1 MLRKSGSGQGLVEFS
16 LLLPI
21 LLFLIIGTISLGQL
35 FHIKVILENAAR
47 EGALFMVYNREEGR
61 LNSFALS
68 KAAVQQESENAGVEI
83 LNTDIDIYCEVGA
96 AVNNNCPEGSM
107 VVVTV
112 HHDIS
117 IVFDTLFGGPF
128 TLSNDARMLIP

>member
-1 MLRKSGSGQGLVEFS
+1 MRKSSSGQGLVEFS

-21 LLFLIIGTISLGQL
+21 LLFLIIGAISLGQI

-47 EGALFMVYNREEGR
+47 EGALFMFTNPDEGK
-61 LNSFALS
+61 LDSFALS
-68 KAAVQQESENAGVEI
+68 KAAVRQEAENSGLEI
-83 LNTDIDIYCEVGA
+83 LDEDIEIYCEFGGI
-96 AVNNNCPEGSM
+96 VNNNCPEGSF

-112 HHDIS
+112 HHELS
-117 IVFDTLFGGPF
+117 VVFDSLFGGPF